1 MNPIAA
7 KVVHWIEEKED
18 QIVQF
23 LKELLSFPSVTGQ
36 ELEIQRYIAA
46 RLEAMGL
53 KIDMWEPD
61 VQLLKTHPAYLP
73 SERDY
78 KDRPNVVGLYKGT
91 GKGRSLLLNG
101 HVDVIPPG
109 PDEAWAHSPWGGEI
123 EEHRLY
129 GRGASDMK
137 SGLAAMTMAMEA
149 LIRLGIKLRGDVIL
163 EYTVDEEA
171 TGNARSIGFEYEPIP
186 RMTTTFIEAGSSTR
200 EKLFREVDRGI
211 FVESVLHGSGLSTF
225 TLAPSLAWM
234 IRGGEV
240 AEPVRIAVMTGS
252 VMETLGRIDGLSD
265 EVEIVSIPGG
275 GCGKHEQY
283 PLPVGFGGPH
293 VRVRGLCVR

>member
-1 MNPIAA
+1 
-7 KVVHWIEEKED
+7 E
-18 QIVQF
+18 
-23 LKELLSFPSVTGQ
+23 S
-36 ELEIQRYIAA
+36 
-46 RLEAMGL
+46 RLERSAVFLRESVPVEPGDYTVIMSPFAAGIFAHESFGHKSEADFMTGDETMMREWAMGSR
-53 KIDMWEPD
+53 
-61 VQLLKTHPAYLP
+61 VG
-73 SERDY
+73 SEMLSIAD
-78 KDRPNVVGLYKGT
+78 DGTIPGT
-91 GKGRSLLLNG
+91 GYTPFDDEGTPAGRTWLVKNG
-101 HVDVIPPG
+101 MLSG
-109 PDEAWAHSPWGGEI
+109 RLHS
-123 EEHRLY
+123 
-129 GRGASDMK
+129 AST
-137 SGLAAMTMAMEA
+137 AAA
-149 LIRLGIKLRGDVIL
+149 L
-163 EYTVDEEA
+163 DEEA

-186 RMTTTFIEAGSSTR
+186 RMTTTFIEAGGRTR
-200 EKLFREVDRGI
+200 EQLFREVDRGI